1 MTKYKK
7 QRAQLVHTA
16 CVVAGNI
23 LHLLSESASNIQS
36 SDPSHRANDQAL
48 QGLLHDPT
56 KPGEKYPQFP
66 PLLYANRECSDIVGL
81 FYTDALA
88 DVCHRI
94 NFSCA
99 HIINFVSVSQGSVV
113 RKGVNQSWY
122 RWKM

>member
-1 MTKYKK
+1 MTQYKK

-16 CVVAGNI
+16 RVVAGNV
-23 LHLLSESASNIQS
+23 LHLSSESASNIQS
-36 SDPSHRANDQAL
+36 SDSSLRTNDRVL

-66 PLLYANRECSDIVGL
+66 PLLFANRDCSDVSGL

-88 DVCHRI
+88 NVCHRI

-99 HIINFVSVSQGSVV
+99 HLIDFVPVS
-113 RKGVNQSWY
+113 
-122 RWKM
+122 